1 MNIGLIIIATGKYKQ
16 FINQLLISARKY
28 FMQDHNVH
36 FFLFTDED
44 YYDEDVTAIIIE
56 HEEWPGPTLHR
67 YKNIVKSRQLFDKM
81 DYLFYSDVDMRFVDH
96 VGDEILQDLFAVL
109 HPGFA
114 MFPNTGSWCTDPYSA
129 AYTTNKNHYY
139 AGGFQGGRKGVY
151 LSACKLMAQN
161 IADDEEIGV
170 MAPFHDESHWN
181 CFLSKHGH
189 SWLYPDY
196 CMVEQPEL
204 RKMWKIDHLKPKILA
219 LNKNHKEVRS

>member
-16 FINQLLISARKY
+16 FINQLLISARKH

-36 FFLFTDED
+36 FFLFTDAD

-56 HEEWPGPTLHR
+56 HEDWPGPTLHR
-67 YKNIVKSRQLFDKM
+67 YRNIVKQWQLFDKM
-81 DYLFYSDVDMRFVDH
+81 DYLFYIDVDMRFVDT

-129 AYTTNKNHYY
+129 SYTTSKNHYY
-139 AGGFQGGRKGVY
+139 AGGFQGGRKDVY

-161 IADDEEIGV
+161 IADDEEIDV

-181 CFLSKHGH
+181 WFLSKYP
-189 SWLYPDY
+189 SKWLTPDY

-204 RKMWKIDHLKPKILA
+204 RKMWKIDHLQPKILA
-219 LNKNHKEVRS
+219 LSKDHKEVRS